1 MSKLKVAQFCFRELL
16 SLSLVMCCVYEF
28 FHNNLERAYFWI
40 LLAIFLE
47 LTKMNVMLSSKKG
60 DLE

>member
-28 FHNNLERAYFWI
+28 FHNNLERAYF
-40 LLAIFLE
+40 LDSACYFP
-47 LTKMNVMLSSKKG
+47 
-60 DLE
+60 

>member
-47 LTKMNVMLSSKKG
+47 LTKINIRLDSMKEG
-60 DLE
+60 AE